1 MAINF
6 IFHNRNH
13 VRLVAKA
20 IHWLQLRGHE
30 INLFDLEIFEV
41 YQGAKEEA
49 VVYQLPP
56 VHAITSID
64 QYIKKNDV
72 IVTFNDWDPIYFT
85 NVLARLRELGTS
97 LVGIIEGCL
106 WNQANRYRRCD
117 YLLSYAPLISKF
129 YSNRP
134 HLQKIYIVGSPIIE
148 SSLQQPNSADHA
160 ARKNFVLVNYTIP
173 SRDFPRKVDET
184 WLNRAIE
191 ACEKLSLPFVVS
203 KHPTKA
209 VPQGVEISTL
219 DFSTLIRQASV
230 LITPSST
237 VIFEALAHGI
247 PVVLYKSSDQPL
259 QEFSQPKGAYE
270 IIDHYLD
277 LPPAILRADA
287 SRASFKLQ
295 ARDFV
300 REQISIDP
308 DEPAWMRTGKALE
321 EIAQNQPKVEILSR
335 GRLDFFPVWHFQ
347 HHTGLYEEDAL
358 VCRPGRDEKGH
369 CLFGL
374 NYVIRKNGYYRVT
387 LEMTVDEFYT
397 PGVVC
402 TLDVYENALEK
413 RILAMQEIQCDR
425 AGGKRE
431 EDCLLQFAAEM
442 GFRIEV
448 RLFWHGSG
456 KVTVRGIYLE
466 EIPAPDSG
474 RML

>member
-6 IFHNRNH
+6 IFHNKNH
-13 VRLVAKA
+13 VRLAAEA
-20 IHWLQLRGHE
+20 IVWLQARGHE
-30 INLFDLEIFEV
+30 IHLFDLELLNI

-49 VVYQLPP
+49 IKYSLPP
-56 VHAITSID
+56 VDAITTMG
-64 QYIKKNDV
+64 QYIKKGDL
-72 IVTFNDWDPIYFT
+72 IVVCNDWDKTEYLNI
-85 NVLARLRELGTS
+85 LAWLRRFGTL
-97 LVGIIEGCL
+97 LVGMVEGCL

-117 YLLSYAPLISKF
+117 YVLSFSPSTKTDF
-129 YSNRP
+129 KNRRF
-134 HLQKIYIVGSPIIE
+134 LKKTFVVGSPVIE
-148 SSLQQPNSADHA
+148 SSLQQPKDHT

-173 SRDFPRKVDET
+173 SDDFPRKVDET
-184 WLNRAIE
+184 WLNRVIE
-191 ACEKLSLPFVVS
+191 ACKKLSLPFIVS

-209 VPQGVEISTL
+209 MPQGVEISTQ
-219 DFSTLIRQASV
+219 DFSTLVRQASV

-237 VIFEALAHGI
+237 VVFEALAHGI

-300 REQISIDP
+300 RDQISIDP
-308 DEPAWMRTGKALE
+308 DEPAWMRTGRALE
-321 EIAQNQPKVEILSR
+321 EIAQNLSGMEVLNR

-431 EDCLLQFAAEM
+431 EDCLLQFAAEK

-474 RML
+474 RLL